1 MGDLPVSG
9 AKYTKA
15 SARDI
20 APERSTCGF
29 RQRLITKDHG
39 APASVTYLKTH
50 DAARHWHTRTHEYY
64 YVVEG
69 AGALVIDDERV
80 PIEAGDCVWI
90 RPGAKHHAEGEL
102 TSLIIAVPAF
112 EPDDIFL
119 DTPDADSPA

>member
-1 MGDLPVSG
+1 VGNVPVSG

-15 SARDI
+15 SAKDV
-20 APERSTCGF
+20 APQRSTCGF
-29 RQRLITKDHG
+29 RQRLITNDHG

-50 DAARHWHTRTHEYY
+50 DAARHWHARTHEYY
-64 YVVEG
+64 YVIEG

-90 RPGAKHHAEGEL
+90 RPGAKHRAEGDL
-102 TSLIIAVPAF
+102 RSLIIAVPAF

-119 DTPDADSPA
+119 DTQDADSPA